1 MNIREK
7 MDQAFR
13 NIQSNPEL
21 WKAWN
26 ACIHQSQ
33 RDEMMA
39 QALYDIAYKQG
50 YAQCDEDISMGGI

>member
-26 ACIHQSQ
+26 EAKHRFE
-33 RDEMMA
+33 RDQMMA
-39 QALYDIAYKQG
+39 EQVYHIGYAAG
-50 YAQCDEDISMGGI
+50 YAQCDEDIAMGA